1 MAGIDYGGKYYSSVS
16 TENDWSNEEHGNL
29 LQVQVY
35 MDKWYVLIINDKKT
49 TQLDNK
55 VAMHITN
62 KAS

>member
-1 MAGIDYGGKYYSSVS
+1 MTDPMKSMVIY
-16 TENDWSNEEHGNL
+16 
-29 LQVQVY
+29 QVQVY